1 MDQAE
6 TTAYHKVAEIEV
18 SDVRPD
24 HFGFTLQGRGADR
37 ADYRLEW
44 LLDVPVDPRTKA
56 VLGGLLAQSEW
67 RVWRRAVTPS
77 ATVKRVARARRTSVK
92 PEA

>member
-1 MDQAE
+1 MDQAG
-6 TTAYHKVAEIEV
+6 TPAYLKVAEIEV
-18 SDVRPD
+18 SEVRPD

-44 LLDVPVDPRTKA
+44 HLDMPIDPRTKS

-67 RVWRRAVTPS
+67 RVWRRAVTPTPKTKR
-77 ATVKRVARARRTSVK
+77 TVRAGRTTEHPK
-92 PEA
+92 A

>member
-1 MDQAE
+1 MEQAG
-6 TTAYHKVAEIEV
+6 TSAYLKVAEIEV

-44 LLDVPVDPRTKA
+44 HLDMPVDPRTKA
-56 VLGGLLAQSEW
+56 VLGGLLAQSDW
-67 RVWRRAVTPS
+67 RVWRS
-77 ATVKRVARARRTSVK
+77 ATTPATRKRRSTSGQRTDHHQ
-92 PEA
+92 

>member
-1 MDQAE
+1 MDQAG
-6 TTAYHKVAEIEV
+6 TPAYHKVAEIEV

-24 HFGFTLQGRGADR
+24 PFGFTLQGRGADR

-44 LLDVPVDPRTKA
+44 QLDMPVDPRTKA
-56 VLGGLLAQSEW
+56 VLGGLLAQSAW
-67 RVWRRAVTPS
+67 RVWRRAS
-77 ATVKRVARARRTSVK
+77 APVAKAKRTARGVRADEK